1 MSSFLPPHRRKTLA
15 ADQNHYVNIPNVI
28 VMVGLPARGKT
39 YIAKKLTRYLNWI
52 GINTRVFNVGE
63 YRRKATAAYKSHE
76 FFRPDN
82 LEARQI
88 RSKCAA
94 DALDD
99 LCRWLDSGDGEVA
112 VYDATN
118 TTRERRRFIYE
129 QVVERHRYKLFFV
142 ESICDDPNII
152 NANVREIKIHS
163 PDYKEIDKDEALA
176 DFLKRI
182 EHYKDS
188 YEPIDEQ
195 QEAHYSY
202 MQIFKAGEKVL
213 VHRSEGHIQ
222 SRVVY
227 YLMNIHITPRSI
239 YLTRHGESIYNLES
253 RIGGDSELSP
263 RGWEYS
269 RALAKYIQEQEIPQ
283 LRVWT
288 SQYRRTHQTAQNIV
302 APKEQWKALNEIDAG
317 ICEEMTYEEIKDKYP
332 EEFEARNVDKFHY
345 RYPKG
350 ESYEDLVA
358 RLEPVIME
366 LERQQNVLVI
376 GHQAVLRC
384 LLGEFPLDELAQ
396 IRSPRRS
403 PSQDANLTDSLKN
416 LAAYFL
422 DKNSGESNWA
432 GGELE
437 QSQASRPLTN
447 KCPPPEQ
454 IPYIKVPLHSI
465 IKLSGITRSEEIIVP
480 IEAVDDHELI

>member
-1 MSSFLPPHRRKTLA
+1 MSSFLPPTRRKNYKDRST
-15 ADQNHYVNIPNVI
+15 YVNIPNVI

-52 GINTRVFNVGE
+52 GISTKVFNVGE
-63 YRRKATAAYKSHE
+63 YRRKATAAYRNHD
-76 FFRPDN
+76 FFRTDN
-82 LEARQI
+82 LEAQRI
-88 RSKCAA
+88 RNQCAI
-94 DALDD
+94 DALTDM
-99 LCRWLDSGDGEVA
+99 CKWLDSGDGEVA

-118 TTRERRRFIYE
+118 TTRERRKLIYE
-129 QVVERHRYKLFFV
+129 QVVEKCGFKLFFV

-152 NANVREIKIHS
+152 EANVREVKIHS

-182 EHYKDS
+182 EHYKSS
-188 YEPIDEQ
+188 YQTIDEAV
-195 QEAHYSY
+195 ESKYSY

-213 VHRSEGHIQ
+213 VHRSEGHVQ

-227 YLMNIHITPRSI
+227 YLMNIHIIPRSI
-239 YLTRHGESIYNLES
+239 YLTRHGESIYNLEG

-269 RALAKYIQEQEIPQ
+269 RALAKYIHEQQIPQ

-288 SQYRRTHQTAQNIV
+288 SNYKRTIQTAHGIE
-302 APKEQWKALNEIDAG
+302 APLEQWKALNEIDAG
-317 ICEEMTYEEIKDKYP
+317 ICEEMTYDEIKDKYP
-332 EEFEARNVDKFHY
+332 EEFAARNQDKFHY

-384 LLGEFPLDELAQ
+384 LLGKFKVNQFHSGARLNVHQ
-396 IRSPRRS
+396 IRVMP
-403 PSQDANLTDSLKN
+403 N
-416 LAAYFL
+416 
-422 DKNSGESNWA
+422 
-432 GGELE
+432 
-437 QSQASRPLTN
+437 
-447 KCPPPEQ
+447 
-454 IPYIKVPLHSI
+454 
-465 IKLSGITRSEEIIVP
+465 
-480 IEAVDDHELI
+480 

>member
-1 MSSFLPPHRRKTLA
+1 MSSFLPPQRRKYPNE
-15 ADQNHYVNIPNVI
+15 QSNCVNVGCVI
-28 VMVGLPARGKT
+28 ATVGLPARGKT

-52 GINTRVFNVGE
+52 GIRTRVFNVGE

-76 FFRPDN
+76 FFRMDN
-82 LEARQI
+82 QEAQAI
-88 RSKCAA
+88 REKCAK

-99 LCRWLDSGDGEVA
+99 LCKWLQSSEGEVA

-118 TTRERRRFIYE
+118 TTRKRRQIIYE
-129 QVVERHRYKLFFV
+129 TVVEKCGFKLFFI
-142 ESICDDPNII
+142 ESICDDPSII
-152 NANVREIKIHS
+152 EANVREVKIHS
-163 PDYKEIDKDEALA
+163 PDYQEIDKDEALR
-176 DFLKRI
+176 DFLQRI
-182 EHYKDS
+182 EHYKEH
-188 YEPIDEQ
+188 YEMLDEVA
-195 QEAHYSY
+195 EHKYSF

-227 YLMNIHITPRSI
+227 YLMNIHIIPRSI
-239 YLTRHGESIYNLES
+239 YLTRHGESIYNLEG

-269 RALAKYIQEQEIPQ
+269 RALAKYIHEQQIPQ

-288 SQYRRTHQTAQNIV
+288 SNYKRTIQTAQGID
-302 APKEQWKALNEIDAG
+302 APLEKWRALNEIDAG
-317 ICEEMTYEEIKDKYP
+317 ICEEMTYEEIKDRYP
-332 EEFEARNVDKFHY
+332 DEFAARNADKFHY

-384 LLGEFPLDELAQ
+384 LL
-396 IRSPRRS
+396 
-403 PSQDANLTDSLKN
+403 
-416 LAAYFL
+416 AYFL
-422 DKNSGESNWA
+422 DKSS
-432 GGELE
+432 
-437 QSQASRPLTN
+437 S
-447 KCPPPEQ
+447 Q

-465 IKLSGITRSEEIIVP
+465 IKLSGITRGEEIIVP